1 MTTSAAPRYA
11 GLDGLRAVAVLLV
24 VLYHLFPGWFLHSGF
39 VGVDVFFVISGFLIT
54 SLLLRER
61 QASGRIALRAFWTR
75 RARRLLPAL
84 AAVVTVSATAAWFV
98 GGDVLVDLGRQV
110 LGAATFSYNWV
121 AVADGA
127 SYFSGSEPELFRNL
141 WSLAV
146 EEQFY
151 VLWPLLLPVLL
162 LVRARWLRI
171 AIALVLAAASA
182 GWGAALVSGLAGA
195 TGDGLTRAYYGTD
208 SHAFGLLIGVALA
221 FALAPAVGRAGLPE
235 PSAGRSP
242 REWMPGTPLAARTHA
257 VALAAAGVVV
267 LAALVV
273 VAAWAGGASLYPGI
287 PLIASV
293 LSAAAIAIAVSAG
306 SPFGRALDVAPLR
319 WIGER
324 SYGIYLWHW
333 PVVVLLTVATS
344 GSFVDTAIPVAVGVV
359 ALIVTLVVSEL
370 SYRMLEQPVRRLGFR
385 GALRAFGARLSSS
398 PSRRFGAI
406 ATAAAG
412 ALVLGGTTAAVAA
425 APPISSSEAVVLAGL
440 EALTKASA
448 TPTPSSSDAD
458 GESGATDA
466 SSTDASSVNLAE
478 SATPGASD
486 PACPPDG
493 PGAGRPGAPDMAG
506 GSGSAGGLGSAGD
519 RDSASAADRDWA
531 STPKAAGS
539 SPSIDAAGF
548 AAMVGAV
555 SATSGERDRVAAE
568 ADTASRA
575 RGTAEHA
582 ERDAQ
587 SAADRD
593 ARGAGTNT
601 GKATSSGPGSS
612 SAPASSTG
620 MNPASTSDC
629 PGRDGR
635 PVPPP
640 ATSVSG
646 DRVTAVGDS
655 VMLASAG
662 GLLAELPGIQI
673 DAAVSRSMWA
683 GSGIVGTLAAQG
695 ALRDFVVVGLGTNG
709 PVDAG
714 ALQQIYDTVGPQRTL
729 VLVTAFAPRD
739 WIDGVN
745 AELASF
751 AASHPRVVL
760 ADWSQ
765 AIAPHPDY
773 LAGDQIHPGPTGG
786 EVYATTVA
794 DAVDGVENQRA
805 QVRYEVELIRW
816 SAARAFGPQ
825 P

>member
-171 AIALVLAAASA
+171 AIALALATASA
-182 GWGAALVSGLAGA
+182 GWGAALVSGLTGA

-221 FALAPAVGRAGLPE
+221 FALAPAVGRAAPPE

-242 REWMPGTPLAARTHA
+242 RAWMPGTPLAARTRA

-273 VAAWAGGASLYPGI
+273 VAAWTGGASLYPGI

-293 LSAAAIAIAVSAG
+293 LSAAAIAVAVPAG

-319 WIGER
+319 RIGER

-333 PVVVLLTVATS
+333 PVVVLLTVGTS

-448 TPTPSSSDAD
+448 TPTPSSGEAD

-466 SSTDASSVNLAE
+466 SSSDASSTDAPSVDAAE
-478 SATPGASD
+478 SAIPGTSG

-506 GSGSAGGLGSAGD
+506 GSGSVAAAVGSASGRD
-519 RDSASAADRDWA
+519 ASDAAGASGGRDSASAADR
-531 STPKAAGS
+531 
-539 SPSIDAAGF
+539 
-548 AAMVGAV
+548 
-555 SATSGERDRVAAE
+555 
-568 ADTASRA
+568 
-575 RGTAEHA
+575 
-582 ERDAQ
+582 
-587 SAADRD
+587 
-593 ARGAGTNT
+593 
-601 GKATSSGPGSS
+601 GP
-612 SAPASSTG
+612 
-620 MNPASTSDC
+620 TSDC

-635 PVPPP
+635 PLPPP

-683 GSGIVGTLAAQG
+683 GGGIVGTLAAQG